1 MGNFSKKNLNMGKY
15 EEREIR
21 MVVMLLD
28 GFGINKKQFE
38 QIEIRIGASKK
49 KRKEIKGEIGTV
61 VVVLNGFGI
70 EEIIGQNRR
79 NQNRG
84 SHRKREKSRWMRQL
98 GTNRRRIC
106 ISIYLYLLSSH
117 SKRVNFFEGLF
128 FYNNHSI

>member
-1 MGNFSKKNLNMGKY
+1 MGKY

-38 QIEIRIGASKK
+38 QLEIRMGASKK

-70 EEIIGQNRR
+70 EEIIG
-79 NQNRG
+79 
-84 SHRKREKSRWMRQL
+84 
-98 GTNRRRIC
+98 
-106 ISIYLYLLSSH
+106 
-117 SKRVNFFEGLF
+117 
-128 FYNNHSI
+128 